1 MISVKRFAANYIACR
16 SVDRLHYVEVTSGS
30 VLNGVFPLEKELAGT
45 SFLNGV
51 IWVVPAAL
59 GWEVADVWSRLTAIH
74 QQMPDTS
81 VPEMLKVLI
90 GSPVVPAVG
99 EQIAIVEKS
108 KLIPDSSNN
117 EQLASDQA
125 AVSIEDELPAFIE
138 RSKLLPDGIN
148 NEQPAAVQAAVPT
161 LAMLTLPIPGDP
173 VSLFLIRGIRLSAA
187 EFGANNSGGNRY
199 VERL

>member
-1 MISVKRFAANYIACR
+1 M
-16 SVDRLHYVEVTSGS
+16 EVTCGS

-59 GWEVADVWSRLTAIH
+59 GWEVADVWSRLTAIRQH
-74 QQMPDTS
+74 MPDAS

-90 GSPVVPAVG
+90 GSPVETSSTYTAVPEVG

-125 AVSIEDELPAFIE
+125 AVSIEDELPAFLESSI
-138 RSKLLPDGIN
+138 LDQDGIN
-148 NEQPAAVQAAVPT
+148 NEQATYLPVQ
-161 LAMLTLPIPGDP
+161 GKP

>member
-1 MISVKRFAANYIACR
+1 MISVKRFAANYIACQ

-74 QQMPDTS
+74 QQMPDAS

-90 GSPVVPAVG
+90 VSPVETSSTYPAVPEVG

-108 KLIPDSSNN
+108 KLIQDSSNN

-148 NEQPAAVQAAVPT
+148 SEQPVAHPAVPEV
-161 LAMLTLPIPGDP
+161 GEP

>member
-1 MISVKRFAANYIACR
+1 MISVKRFAANYIACQ

-74 QQMPDTS
+74 HQMPDAS

-90 GSPVVPAVG
+90 GSPVETSSTYPAVPAVG

-138 RSKLLPDGIN
+138 SSILDQDGIN
-148 NEQPAAVQAAVPT
+148 NEQATYLPVQ
-161 LAMLTLPIPGDP
+161 GKP

>member
-1 MISVKRFAANYIACR
+1 MKRIAANYIACR
-16 SVDRLHYVEVTSGS
+16 SVERLQYVEVTSGS

-51 IWVVPAAL
+51 IWVVPSAL
-59 GWEVADVWSRLTAIH
+59 GWEAADVWNRLSAIH
-74 QQMPDTS
+74 QQMPDAS
-81 VPEMLKVLI
+81 VPEMLKELI

-161 LAMLTLPIPGDP
+161 LAMLTLPIPGEP

>member
-1 MISVKRFAANYIACR
+1 MISVKRFAANYIACQ
-16 SVDRLHYVEVTSGS
+16 SVDRLHYVEVTSES

-74 QQMPDTS
+74 QHMPDAS

-90 GSPVVPAVG
+90 DTLAVPTVG
-99 EQIAIVEKS
+99 
-108 KLIPDSSNN
+108 
-117 EQLASDQA
+117 
-125 AVSIEDELPAFIE
+125 ELPAFLESSI
-138 RSKLLPDGIN
+138 LDQDGIN
-148 NEQPAAVQAAVPT
+148 NEQATYLPVQ
-161 LAMLTLPIPGDP
+161 GKP

>member
-1 MISVKRFAANYIACR
+1 MISVKRFAANYIACQ

-74 QQMPDTS
+74 QQMPDAS

-90 GSPVVPAVG
+90 GSPVETSSTYPAVPAVE

-125 AVSIEDELPAFIE
+125 AVSIEDELPAFLESSI
-138 RSKLLPDGIN
+138 LDQDGIN
-148 NEQPAAVQAAVPT
+148 NEQATYLPVQ
-161 LAMLTLPIPGDP
+161 GKP

>member
-1 MISVKRFAANYIACR
+1 MISVKRFAANYIACQ

-59 GWEVADVWSRLTAIH
+59 GWEVADVWSRLTAMHH
-74 QQMPDTS
+74 QLPDAS

-90 GSPVVPAVG
+90 GSPVETSSTYPAVPAVG

-138 RSKLLPDGIN
+138 SSILDQDGIN
-148 NEQPAAVQAAVPT
+148 NEQATYLPVQ
-161 LAMLTLPIPGDP
+161 GKP

>member
-1 MISVKRFAANYIACR
+1 MISVKRFAANYIACQ
-16 SVDRLHYVEVTSGS
+16 SVERLHYVEVTCGS

-74 QQMPDTS
+74 QQMPDAS

-90 GSPVVPAVG
+90 DSPVETSSTYTAVPAV
-99 EQIAIVEKS
+99 
-108 KLIPDSSNN
+108 
-117 EQLASDQA
+117 
-125 AVSIEDELPAFIE
+125 
-138 RSKLLPDGIN
+138 
-148 NEQPAAVQAAVPT
+148 
-161 LAMLTLPIPGDP
+161 GDP
-173 VSLFLIRGIRLSAA
+173 VSLFLIMGIRLSAA

>member
-1 MISVKRFAANYIACR
+1 MKRFAANYIACR
-16 SVDRLHYVEVTSGS
+16 SVDRLHYVEVTCGS

-74 QQMPDTS
+74 QQMPDAS

-90 GSPVVPAVG
+90 GSPVETLSTYPAVPAV
-99 EQIAIVEKS
+99 
-108 KLIPDSSNN
+108 
-117 EQLASDQA
+117 
-125 AVSIEDELPAFIE
+125 
-138 RSKLLPDGIN
+138 
-148 NEQPAAVQAAVPT
+148 
-161 LAMLTLPIPGDP
+161 GDP

>member
-1 MISVKRFAANYIACR
+1 MISVKRFAANYIACQ
-16 SVDRLHYVEVTSGS
+16 SVERLHYVEVTSGS

-74 QQMPDTS
+74 QQMPDAS

-90 GSPVVPAVG
+90 DT
-99 EQIAIVEKS
+99 
-108 KLIPDSSNN
+108 L
-117 EQLASDQA
+117 
-125 AVSIEDELPAFIE
+125 
-138 RSKLLPDGIN
+138 
-148 NEQPAAVQAAVPT
+148 AVPT
-161 LAMLTLPIPGDP
+161 VGES

>member
-1 MISVKRFAANYIACR
+1 MISVKRFAANYIACQ

-74 QQMPDTS
+74 QQMPDAS

-90 GSPVVPAVG
+90 DTLAVPTVG
-99 EQIAIVEKS
+99 
-108 KLIPDSSNN
+108 
-117 EQLASDQA
+117 
-125 AVSIEDELPAFIE
+125 ELPAFLESSI
-138 RSKLLPDGIN
+138 LDQDGIN
-148 NEQPAAVQAAVPT
+148 NEQPATYLPVQ
-161 LAMLTLPIPGDP
+161 GKP

-187 EFGANNSGGNRY
+187 EFGANNSGSNRY

>member
-1 MISVKRFAANYIACR
+1 MISVKRFAANYIACQ
-16 SVDRLHYVEVTSGS
+16 SVERLHYVEVTSGS

-74 QQMPDTS
+74 QQMPDAS

-90 GSPVVPAVG
+90 
-99 EQIAIVEKS
+99 
-108 KLIPDSSNN
+108 SS
-117 EQLASDQA
+117 EQLVA
-125 AVSIEDELPAFIE
+125 EGE
-138 RSKLLPDGIN
+138 
-148 NEQPAAVQAAVPT
+148 
-161 LAMLTLPIPGDP
+161 P

>member
-74 QQMPDTS
+74 QHMPDAS

-90 GSPVVPAVG
+90 GSPVETSSTYTAVPEVG

-125 AVSIEDELPAFIE
+125 AVSIEDELPAFLESSI
-138 RSKLLPDGIN
+138 LDQDGIN
-148 NEQPAAVQAAVPT
+148 NEQATYLPVQ
-161 LAMLTLPIPGDP
+161 GKP

>member
-1 MISVKRFAANYIACR
+1 MISVKRFAANYIACQ

-74 QQMPDTS
+74 QQMPDAS

-90 GSPVVPAVG
+90 GSPVETSSTYPAVPAVG

-108 KLIPDSSNN
+108 KIIPDSSNN

-138 RSKLLPDGIN
+138 SSILDQDGIN
-148 NEQPAAVQAAVPT
+148 NEQATYLPVQ
-161 LAMLTLPIPGDP
+161 GKP

>member
-1 MISVKRFAANYIACR
+1 MISVKRFAANYIACQ

-74 QQMPDTS
+74 QHMPDAS

-90 GSPVVPAVG
+90 GTSAVPAVG

-138 RSKLLPDGIN
+138 SSILDQDGIN
-148 NEQPAAVQAAVPT
+148 NEQATYLPVQ
-161 LAMLTLPIPGDP
+161 GKP

-187 EFGANNSGGNRY
+187 EFGANNSGSNRY

>member
-1 MISVKRFAANYIACR
+1 VKRFAANYIACQ
-16 SVDRLHYVEVTSGS
+16 SVERLHYVEVTSGS

-59 GWEVADVWSRLTAIH
+59 GWEVADVWSRLTVIH
-74 QQMPDTS
+74 HQMPDAS

-90 GSPVVPAVG
+90 DSPVETSSTYPAVPEVG

-148 NEQPAAVQAAVPT
+148 SEQPVAHPAVPEV
-161 LAMLTLPIPGDP
+161 GEP

>member
-1 MISVKRFAANYIACR
+1 MKRFAANYIACQ

-90 GSPVVPAVG
+90 GSPVETSSTYPAVPAVG

-125 AVSIEDELPAFIE
+125 AVSIEDELPAFLESSI
-138 RSKLLPDGIN
+138 LDQDVIN
-148 NEQPAAVQAAVPT
+148 NEQATYLPVQ
-161 LAMLTLPIPGDP
+161 GKP

>member
-74 QQMPDTS
+74 QHMPDAS

-90 GSPVVPAVG
+90 GSPVETSSTYPAVPAVG

-125 AVSIEDELPAFIE
+125 AVSIEDELPSFLESSI
-138 RSKLLPDGIN
+138 LDQDGIN
-148 NEQPAAVQAAVPT
+148 NEQATYLPVQ
-161 LAMLTLPIPGDP
+161 GKS

>member
-1 MISVKRFAANYIACR
+1 MISVKRFAANYIACQ

-74 QQMPDTS
+74 QQMPDAS
-81 VPEMLKVLI
+81 VPEMLKELI
-90 GSPVVPAVG
+90 DTLAVPAVG
-99 EQIAIVEKS
+99 E
-108 KLIPDSSNN
+108 
-117 EQLASDQA
+117 
-125 AVSIEDELPAFIE
+125 
-138 RSKLLPDGIN
+138 
-148 NEQPAAVQAAVPT
+148 
-161 LAMLTLPIPGDP
+161 P
-173 VSLFLIRGIRLSAA
+173 VSLFLIRGIRLPAA
-187 EFGANNSGGNRY
+187 EFGADNSSSNRY

>member
-1 MISVKRFAANYIACR
+1 MISVKRFAANYIACQ
-16 SVDRLHYVEVTSGS
+16 SVERLHYVEVTCGS

-74 QQMPDTS
+74 QQMPDAS

-90 GSPVVPAVG
+90 DSPVETSSTYPAVPEVG

-138 RSKLLPDGIN
+138 SSILDQDGIN
-148 NEQPAAVQAAVPT
+148 NEQATYLPVQ
-161 LAMLTLPIPGDP
+161 GKP

>member
-1 MISVKRFAANYIACR
+1 MISVKRFAANYIACQ
-16 SVDRLHYVEVTSGS
+16 SVERLHYVEVTCGS

-90 GSPVVPAVG
+90 GTSAVPAVG
-99 EQIAIVEKS
+99 K
-108 KLIPDSSNN
+108 
-117 EQLASDQA
+117 
-125 AVSIEDELPAFIE
+125 
-138 RSKLLPDGIN
+138 
-148 NEQPAAVQAAVPT
+148 
-161 LAMLTLPIPGDP
+161 P

-187 EFGANNSGGNRY
+187 EFGANNSGSNRY

>member
-1 MISVKRFAANYIACR
+1 MISVKRFAANYIACQ
-16 SVDRLHYVEVTSGS
+16 SVERLHYVEVTCGS

-74 QQMPDTS
+74 QQMPDAS

-90 GSPVVPAVG
+90 DSPVETSSTYPAVPEVG

-138 RSKLLPDGIN
+138 SSILDQDGIN
-148 NEQPAAVQAAVPT
+148 NEQATYLPVQ
-161 LAMLTLPIPGDP
+161 GKP

-187 EFGANNSGGNRY
+187 EFGANNSGSNRY

>member
-1 MISVKRFAANYIACR
+1 MKRFAANYIACQ
-16 SVDRLHYVEVTSGS
+16 SVDRLHYVEVTFGS
-30 VLNGVFPLEKELAGT
+30 VLNGVFPLVKELAGT

-74 QQMPDTS
+74 HQMPDAS

-90 GSPVVPAVG
+90 
-99 EQIAIVEKS
+99 
-108 KLIPDSSNN
+108 SS
-117 EQLASDQA
+117 EQLVA
-125 AVSIEDELPAFIE
+125 EGE
-138 RSKLLPDGIN
+138 
-148 NEQPAAVQAAVPT
+148 
-161 LAMLTLPIPGDP
+161 P

>member
-1 MISVKRFAANYIACR
+1 MKRFAANYIACR
-16 SVDRLHYVEVTSGS
+16 SVDRLHYVEVTSES

-74 QQMPDTS
+74 QHMPDAS

-90 GSPVVPAVG
+90 DTLAVPTVG
-99 EQIAIVEKS
+99 
-108 KLIPDSSNN
+108 
-117 EQLASDQA
+117 
-125 AVSIEDELPAFIE
+125 ELPAFLESSI
-138 RSKLLPDGIN
+138 LDQDGIN
-148 NEQPAAVQAAVPT
+148 NEQATYLPVQ
-161 LAMLTLPIPGDP
+161 GKP

>member
-1 MISVKRFAANYIACR
+1 MKRFAANYIACQ
-16 SVDRLHYVEVTSGS
+16 SVDRLHYVEVTFGS

-59 GWEVADVWSRLTAIH
+59 GWEVADVWSRLTAMHH
-74 QQMPDTS
+74 QLPDAS

-90 GSPVVPAVG
+90 DTLAVPTVG
-99 EQIAIVEKS
+99 
-108 KLIPDSSNN
+108 
-117 EQLASDQA
+117 
-125 AVSIEDELPAFIE
+125 ELPATY
-138 RSKLLPDGIN
+138 LP
-148 NEQPAAVQAAVPT
+148 VQ
-161 LAMLTLPIPGDP
+161 GKP

>member
-1 MISVKRFAANYIACR
+1 MKRFAANYIACQ

-74 QQMPDTS
+74 QQMPDAS

-90 GSPVVPAVG
+90 DTLAVPTVG
-99 EQIAIVEKS
+99 
-108 KLIPDSSNN
+108 
-117 EQLASDQA
+117 
-125 AVSIEDELPAFIE
+125 ELPAFLESSI
-138 RSKLLPDGIN
+138 LDQDGIN
-148 NEQPAAVQAAVPT
+148 NEQPATYLPVQ
-161 LAMLTLPIPGDP
+161 GKP

>member
-16 SVDRLHYVEVTSGS
+16 SVDRLHYVEVTCGS

-59 GWEVADVWSRLTAIH
+59 AWEVADVWSRLTAIH
-74 QQMPDTS
+74 QQMPDAS
-81 VPEMLKVLI
+81 VPEMLKELI

-148 NEQPAAVQAAVPT
+148 NEQPATYLPVQ
-161 LAMLTLPIPGDP
+161 GKP

>member
-1 MISVKRFAANYIACR
+1 MKRFAANYIACQ

-74 QQMPDTS
+74 QQMPDAS

-90 GSPVVPAVG
+90 GSPVETSSTYPAVPAVG

-108 KLIPDSSNN
+108 KIIPDSSNN

-138 RSKLLPDGIN
+138 SSILDQDGIN
-148 NEQPAAVQAAVPT
+148 NEQATYLPVQ
-161 LAMLTLPIPGDP
+161 GKP

>member
-1 MISVKRFAANYIACR
+1 MKRFAANYIACQ
-16 SVDRLHYVEVTSGS
+16 SVERLHYVEVTSGS

-59 GWEVADVWSRLTAIH
+59 GWEVADVWSRLTAMHH
-74 QQMPDTS
+74 QLPDAS

-90 GSPVVPAVG
+90 GSPVETSSTYPAVPAVE

-108 KLIPDSSNN
+108 KIIPDSSNN

-138 RSKLLPDGIN
+138 SSILDQDGIN
-148 NEQPAAVQAAVPT
+148 NEQATYLPVQ
-161 LAMLTLPIPGDP
+161 GKP

>member
-1 MISVKRFAANYIACR
+1 MKRFAANYIACQ

-59 GWEVADVWSRLTAIH
+59 GWEVADVWSRLTAIRQH
-74 QQMPDTS
+74 MPDAS
-81 VPEMLKVLI
+81 VPEMLKELI
-90 GSPVVPAVG
+90 VSPVETSSTYPAVPAVE

-125 AVSIEDELPAFIE
+125 AVSIEDELPAFLESSI
-138 RSKLLPDGIN
+138 LDQDGIN
-148 NEQPAAVQAAVPT
+148 NEQATYLPVQ
-161 LAMLTLPIPGDP
+161 GKP

>member
-1 MISVKRFAANYIACR
+1 MKRFAANYIACQ

-74 QQMPDTS
+74 QQMPDAS
-81 VPEMLKVLI
+81 VPEMLKELI
-90 GSPVVPAVG
+90 GTSAVPAVG

-108 KLIPDSSNN
+108 KLIQDSSNN

-125 AVSIEDELPAFIE
+125 AVSIEDELPAFLESSI
-138 RSKLLPDGIN
+138 LDQDGIN
-148 NEQPAAVQAAVPT
+148 NEQPATYLPVQ
-161 LAMLTLPIPGDP
+161 GKS
-173 VSLFLIRGIRLSAA
+173 VSLFLIKGISLSAA
-187 EFGANNSGGNRY
+187 EFGADNSSGNRY
-199 VERL
+199 VEGL

>member
-1 MISVKRFAANYIACR
+1 LISVKRFAANYIACQ

-74 QQMPDTS
+74 QHMPDAS
-81 VPEMLKVLI
+81 VPEMLKVFIDTLA
-90 GSPVVPAVG
+90 VPTVG
-99 EQIAIVEKS
+99 
-108 KLIPDSSNN
+108 
-117 EQLASDQA
+117 
-125 AVSIEDELPAFIE
+125 ELPAFLESSI
-138 RSKLLPDGIN
+138 LDQDVIN
-148 NEQPAAVQAAVPT
+148 NEQATYLPVQ
-161 LAMLTLPIPGDP
+161 GKS
-173 VSLFLIRGIRLSAA
+173 VSLFLISGIRLSAA
-187 EFGANNSGGNRY
+187 EFGANYSGGNRY

>member
-16 SVDRLHYVEVTSGS
+16 SVERLHYVEVTSGS

-59 GWEVADVWSRLTAIH
+59 GWEVADVWSRLTAIRQH
-74 QQMPDTS
+74 MPDAS

-90 GSPVVPAVG
+90 DTLAVPTVG
-99 EQIAIVEKS
+99 
-108 KLIPDSSNN
+108 
-117 EQLASDQA
+117 
-125 AVSIEDELPAFIE
+125 ELPAFLESSI
-138 RSKLLPDGIN
+138 LDQDGIN
-148 NEQPAAVQAAVPT
+148 NEQATYLPVQ
-161 LAMLTLPIPGDP
+161 GKP

-187 EFGANNSGGNRY
+187 EFGANNSGSNRY

>member
-1 MISVKRFAANYIACR
+1 MISVKRFAANYIACQ

-74 QQMPDTS
+74 QQMPDAS

-90 GSPVVPAVG
+90 GSPVETSSTYTAVPEVG

-138 RSKLLPDGIN
+138 SSILDQDGIN
-148 NEQPAAVQAAVPT
+148 NEQATYLPVQ
-161 LAMLTLPIPGDP
+161 GKP

>member
-1 MISVKRFAANYIACR
+1 MKRFAANYIACQ
-16 SVDRLHYVEVTSGS
+16 SVDRLHYVEVTSES

-74 QQMPDTS
+74 QHMPDAS

-90 GSPVVPAVG
+90 DTLAVPTVG
-99 EQIAIVEKS
+99 
-108 KLIPDSSNN
+108 
-117 EQLASDQA
+117 
-125 AVSIEDELPAFIE
+125 ELPAFLESSI
-138 RSKLLPDGIN
+138 LDQDGIN
-148 NEQPAAVQAAVPT
+148 NEQATYLPVQ
-161 LAMLTLPIPGDP
+161 GKP

>member
-1 MISVKRFAANYIACR
+1 MISVKRFAANYIACQ
-16 SVDRLHYVEVTSGS
+16 SVDRLHYVEVTSRS

-74 QQMPDTS
+74 QQMPDAS

-90 GSPVVPAVG
+90 DTLAVPTVG
-99 EQIAIVEKS
+99 
-108 KLIPDSSNN
+108 
-117 EQLASDQA
+117 
-125 AVSIEDELPAFIE
+125 ELPAFLESSI
-138 RSKLLPDGIN
+138 LDQDGIN
-148 NEQPAAVQAAVPT
+148 NEQPATYLPVQ
-161 LAMLTLPIPGDP
+161 GKP

>member
-1 MISVKRFAANYIACR
+1 MISVKRFAANYIACQ

-74 QQMPDTS
+74 HQMPDAS

-90 GSPVVPAVG
+90 GTSAVPAVG
-99 EQIAIVEKS
+99 E
-108 KLIPDSSNN
+108 
-117 EQLASDQA
+117 
-125 AVSIEDELPAFIE
+125 
-138 RSKLLPDGIN
+138 
-148 NEQPAAVQAAVPT
+148 
-161 LAMLTLPIPGDP
+161 P

>member
-1 MISVKRFAANYIACR
+1 MISVKRFAANYIACQ

-74 QQMPDTS
+74 HQMPDAS

-90 GSPVVPAVG
+90 DSPVETSSTYPAVPAVE

-108 KLIPDSSNN
+108 KIIPDSSNN

-138 RSKLLPDGIN
+138 SSILDQDGIN
-148 NEQPAAVQAAVPT
+148 NEQATYLPVQ
-161 LAMLTLPIPGDP
+161 GKP

>member
-59 GWEVADVWSRLTAIH
+59 GWVVADVWSRLTAIH
-74 QQMPDTS
+74 QQMPDAS

-90 GSPVVPAVG
+90 
-99 EQIAIVEKS
+99 
-108 KLIPDSSNN
+108 SS
-117 EQLASDQA
+117 EQLVA
-125 AVSIEDELPAFIE
+125 EGE
-138 RSKLLPDGIN
+138 
-148 NEQPAAVQAAVPT
+148 
-161 LAMLTLPIPGDP
+161 P